1 MGFQEA
7 WTGAGTFFPA
17 PSLDPD
23 LAALLPVIR
32 RARDFRLYTAGGKRL
47 LDLWLAGGYAVLGHT
62 PPALLRELKNTAARG
77 LFAPFPGPG
86 EGRLVKALSLLFPGR
101 ICRLYA
107 GDAALCR
114 ALDQAGCFPADY
126 PPDPAFGPPPPG
138 PPPVLSLW
146 RPFLPGASPLAVP
159 GDIPVLIPL
168 LPLPWPGA
176 PQIAAILPGH
186 AGRFPPSQCLSPVIL
201 AAACRAV
208 YDLIAVAGKQPL
220 RDGAF
225 PKIDAALSRS
235 NWRRRGIYLTRR
247 DSPGGDAR
255 AALFR
260 RFLEAG
266 FLLPPDPRLPLIL
279 PAALSPGEEAHL
291 AALLREDPEA

>member
-7 WTGAGTFFPA
+7 RVATGTLFP
-17 PSLDPD
+17 DPD
-23 LAALLPVIR
+23 LPALIPAIR

-47 LDLWLAGGYAVLGHT
+47 LDLWLAGGLAVLGHT

-77 LFAPFPGPG
+77 LFAPFPGP
-86 EGRLVKALSLLFPGR
+86 EDRRLVKALSLLFPGR
-101 ICRLYA
+101 VCRVYD
-107 GDAALCR
+107 GEAALCR
-114 ALDQAGCFPADY
+114 ALEQAGLFPADY
-126 PPDPAFGPPPPG
+126 PPDPAFGPPPP
-138 PPPVLSLW
+138 PPALSLW
-146 RPFLPGASPLAVP
+146 RPFISGASPLDVP
-159 GDIPVLIPL
+159 EDIPVLIPL

-176 PQIAAILPGH
+176 PQIAAILPGQ
-186 AGRFPPSQCLSPVIL
+186 ADRFPPSQRLSPVIL

-208 YDLIAVAGKQPL
+208 YDLIAAAGKRPI

-235 NWRRRGIYLTRR
+235 NWRRRGVYLTRT
-247 DSPGGDAR
+247 DPPGGAAQAAR
-255 AALFR
+255 FR

-279 PAALSPGEEAHL
+279 PATLSPGEESHL
-291 AALLREDPEA
+291 AALLREDPEL